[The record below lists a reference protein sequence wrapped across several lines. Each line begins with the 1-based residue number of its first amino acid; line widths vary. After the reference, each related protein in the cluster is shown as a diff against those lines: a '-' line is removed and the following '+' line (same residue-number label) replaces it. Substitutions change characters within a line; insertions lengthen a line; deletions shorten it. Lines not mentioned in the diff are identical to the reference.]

1 MNLHEELAAK
11 DALITAQVV
20 RIAELERENARLD
33 AALDGEISCRDH
45 YHEWADKLAAE
56 ISRYFGVDI
65 GEHSNA
71 NNPWE
76 QAYEAVPAAPA
87 VEQPIGHISKGML
100 EQLRERLGVSGYV
113 QSGRTEEFPVA
124 LYTAPQAAEAAK
136 ATGTAGDLPPLPE
149 RDGDWAGDD
158 WFTKDTLR
166 EYGQAC
172 AEAVLCAPDG
182 ESWQHKFEE
191 TDRALLY
198 WKAKAKQ
205 AEAALQP
212 EAAAPVTIPKV
223 EIELPAGD
231 PRKVK
236 IHLDTITD
244 GVRWLCCTIESP
256 AAQDLSAAIRLRLV
270 CKLLGLGDAVPKDDA
285 ELWGC
290 AFSVLGMIRAKLEE
304 KKPIGYVVQHDASG
318 GNFFAG
324 TSSFD
329 GMRKTYGRA
338 AKLVYGVPVNNLSDA
353 ILALPCK
360 AEGSTLPLQQHY
372 ASGFMAALEAAAAL
386 ASSANALSAG
396 DRVDAEPF
404 DIAPAE
410 VRKVMRAPLAH
421 GAWIE
426 RTGPLDLW
434 ALYNEHGFVRM
445 LHRFEIEFVDGAI
458 AAAILQSQKA
468 K

>member
-1 MNLHEELAAK
+1 MSDLIGKAKEAGLWNKHGGVWMAIGGEEEL
-11 DALITAQVV
+11 
-20 RIAELERENARLD
+20 RRF
-33 AALDGEISCRDH
+33 
-45 YHEWADKLAAE
+45 ADL
-56 ISRYFGVDI
+56 V
-65 GEHSNA
+65 
-71 NNPWE
+71 
-76 QAYEAVPAAPA
+76 
-87 VEQPIGHISKGML
+87 
-100 EQLRERLGVSGYV
+100 
-113 QSGRTEEFPVA
+113 
-124 LYTAPQAAEAAK
+124 
-136 ATGTAGDLPPLPE
+136 TG
-149 RDGDWAGDD
+149 
-158 WFTKDTLR
+158 
-166 EYGQAC
+166 
-172 AEAVLCAPDG
+172 
-182 ESWQHKFEE
+182 S
-191 TDRALLY
+191 
-198 WKAKAKQ
+198 
-205 AEAALQP
+205 QP
-212 EAAAPVTIPKV
+212 EATATVTIPKV

-396 DRVDAEPF
+396 DGVDAVKTGTLYQ
-404 DIAPAE
+404 A
-410 VRKVMRAPLAH
+410 VQRAAGELPEDYT
-421 GAWIE
+421 I
-426 RTGPLDLW
+426 RI
-434 ALYNEHGFVRM
+434 
-445 LHRFEIEFVDGAI
+445 EIENGSAIVELAGADCDWTIVDGNDGYLCQAVN
-458 AAAILQSQKA
+458 AATDRAILQSQKDSHG
-468 K
+468 